1 MCHNLCHVDE
11 TVLRDKFIILKAYI
25 FKKVKSELHIQF
37 KKSGR
42 KTNSLDK
49 SMKDDK

>member
-25 FKKVKSELHIQF
+25 FKQVKSELHIQF